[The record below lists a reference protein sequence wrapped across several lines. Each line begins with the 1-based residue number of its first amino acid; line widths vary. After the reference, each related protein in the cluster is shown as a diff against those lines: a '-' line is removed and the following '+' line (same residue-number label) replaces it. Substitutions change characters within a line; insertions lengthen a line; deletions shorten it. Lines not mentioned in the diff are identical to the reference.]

1 MRVVV
6 SGKMVFLHVLVLI
19 LLSSALAGCSNHHE
33 QPAVKHR
40 FDNIDHW
47 VRMFED
53 PERDSWQKP
62 AEVVKA
68 MNLRPGDVV
77 ADIGAGTGYFTRHFA
92 VAVGPSGKAIGLDIE
107 TGMVEYMKEDA
118 KKLHLNNYMAR
129 VVKTDDP
136 ELEDSSVDVIFLCN
150 TYHHIENRVT
160 YFRNVA
166 QSLKQGGRVI
176 NVDFYKDSDFGPPR
190 EHKLAKEVVLKE
202 MEMAG
207 YRLVASHDFLPQQYF
222 LEFAL
227 QK

>member
-1 MRVVV
+1 MRPPF
-6 SGKMVFLHVLVLI
+6 SGKLACLNVLILI
-19 LLSSALAGCSNHHE
+19 LLSTTLAGCSNHHE

-47 VRMFED
+47 VKMFED
-53 PERDSWQKP
+53 PARDSWQKP

-107 TGMVEYMKEDA
+107 MGMVEYMKEDA
-118 KKLHLNNYMAR
+118 KKLHLNNYTAR

-136 ELEDSSVDVIFLCN
+136 ELEDNSVDVIFLCN
-150 TYHHIENRVT
+150 TYHHIENRIA

-166 QSLKQGGRVI
+166 QSLKQGGRI
-176 NVDFYKDSDFGPPR
+176 ITVDFYKDTDFGPPR

-202 MEMAG
+202 MNKAG
-207 YRLVASHDFLPQQYF
+207 YRLIASHDFLPQQYV
-222 LEFAL
+222 LEFGL
-227 QK
+227 PK